1 MIKHSIIYED
11 LTGGLNN
18 VDSINRINSST
29 RRTETPDIKNVEYF
43 ELGGIKSMDGNT
55 QIGDIQSSAVIGGWE
70 YKKDNNRYLII
81 ATKEGYVKIYNEVTN
96 KFDTIYKFSHQS
108 QRVSFTNMNN
118 GVVASNGVDD
128 LIFYEKGR
136 HKILSGT
143 VSTTIDNVNV
153 VGMSTKFKTEL
164 RQGDSIEISGNVY
177 FVDEIV
183 DDTNL
188 KLRTVA
194 KATGSDLNLY
204 LSEVSECNATLVNE
218 DDSNVS
224 TPIRGLAIQ
233 YYKGR
238 LWVGGDNGVFY
249 SQVGMYNGWDIK
261 YDAGVIYSI
270 FNDSSEVTAL
280 GLYSEYLMIHKK
292 FSSYIL
298 TITSTGET
306 ISISPY
312 SNISC
317 DSQQSWIQ
325 TNLKYYVY
333 SKEHKGIYP
342 LGNRTVYSDKYIGD
356 EITTKV
362 HNLFDRIRI
371 NETNKI
377 FVVNLTRKRWLLFYL
392 PLIDNAGS
400 GNVLIFDFQTK
411 SWLFRKLPQ
420 EVSIAFN
427 YDTEV
432 YVGTEDGKVLKEF
445 AGKSF
450 DGKPIESYYRSP
462 WFDWA
467 GGYSQSFSEFS
478 IELADDY
485 TNKFYLRSYKNG
497 VTKYEDRIIDSEN
510 LLGYGLVWEG
520 DEDLPN
526 NETLWDE
533 EDWVSSEIKGLRMVL
548 PNNVF
553 DKFQIEIG
561 TNELNQGFAIYGYAF
576 RRVDFEEVPW

>member
-29 RRTETPDIKNVEYF
+29 IRTETPDIKNVEYF

-153 VGMSTKFKTEL
+153 VGISTKFKTEL

-177 FVDEIV
+177 FIDKVV

-194 KATGSDLNLY
+194 KATGSDLSLY

-218 DDSNVS
+218 DDSNVA

>member
-43 ELGGIKSMDGNT
+43 ELGGIKSMEGNT
-55 QIGDIQSSAVIGGWE
+55 QIGDVQSSAVIGGWE

-153 VGMSTKFKTEL
+153 VGISTKFKTEL
-164 RQGDSIEISGNVY
+164 RQGDSIEISGNIY
-177 FVDEIV
+177 FIDEVV

-218 DDSNVS
+218 DDSNVA

-306 ISISPY
+306 INISPY

-510 LLGYGLVWEG
+510 LLGYGLIWEG
-520 DEDLPN
+520 EEDLHN

>member
-29 RRTETPDIKNVEYF
+29 RRTETPDIKNIEYF
-43 ELGGIKSMDGNT
+43 ELGGIKSMEGNT
-55 QIGDIQSSAVIGGWE
+55 QIGDTQSSAIIGGWE
-70 YKKDNNRYLII
+70 YRKDNNRYLII
-81 ATKEGYVKIYNEVTN
+81 ATKEGYVKIYNDVTN
-96 KFDTIYKFSHQS
+96 KFDTIYKFNHQS

-118 GVVASNGVDD
+118 GVVASNGIDD

-153 VGMSTKFKTEL
+153 VGVSTKFKTEL
-164 RQGDSIEISGNVY
+164 RQGDSIEISNNVY
-177 FVDEIV
+177 FVDEII

-218 DDSNVS
+218 EDSNVA

-238 LWVGGDNGVFY
+238 LWVGGDNGIFY
-249 SQVGMYNGWDIK
+249 SQVGLYNGWDIK

-298 TITSTGET
+298 TITSTGDT
-306 ISISPY
+306 IGISPY

-362 HNLFDRIRI
+362 HNLFDRIRV

-392 PLIDNAGS
+392 PLVDNAGS

-445 AGKSF
+445 SGKSF
-450 DGKPIESYYRSP
+450 DGKPIESYYKSP

-467 GGYSQSFSEFS
+467 GGYSQSFSEFA
-478 IELADDY
+478 IELAGDY
-485 TNKFYLRSYKNG
+485 TNKFYLRSYKDG

-510 LLGYGLVWEG
+510 LLGDGLVWDG
-520 DEDLPN
+520 NEDLPN
-526 NETLWDE
+526 NKTLWDE
-533 EDWVSSEIKGLRMVL
+533 EDWVTSEIKGLRMVL

-561 TNELNQGFAIYGYAF
+561 TNELNQGFAIYGYSF

>member
-55 QIGDIQSSAVIGGWE
+55 QIGDVQSSAVIGGWE

-96 KFDTIYKFSHQS
+96 KFDTIYKFAHQS

-153 VGMSTKFKTEL
+153 IGISTKFKTEL
-164 RQGDSIEISGNVY
+164 KQGDSIEISGNVY
-177 FVDEIV
+177 FVDEVV

-218 DDSNVS
+218 DDSNVA

-510 LLGYGLVWEG
+510 LLGYGLIWEG
-520 DEDLPN
+520 GEDLPN

>member
-55 QIGDIQSSAVIGGWE
+55 QIGDIQSSAIIGGWE

-96 KFDTIYKFSHQS
+96 KFDTIYKFAHQS

-143 VSTTIDNVNV
+143 VSITIDNINV
-153 VGMSTKFKTEL
+153 VGISTKFKTEL

-218 DDSNVS
+218 EDSNVA

-400 GNVLIFDFQTK
+400 GNVLIFDFQTR

-467 GGYSQSFSEFS
+467 SGYSQSFSEFS

-520 DEDLPN
+520 NEDLPN

>member
-153 VGMSTKFKTEL
+153 VGISTKFKTEL

-177 FVDEIV
+177 FIDKVV

-194 KATGSDLNLY
+194 KATGSDLILY

-218 DDSNVS
+218 DDSNVA